1 MATAAERK
9 TTKAPR
15 RKAESGV
22 APTRKAASTK
32 RVRAAGP
39 KRRTAAEGPKA
50 LPARFEDVRETH
62 PERVSVKDGSTLRIP
77 KVEITRKDDLSV
89 KPKAL
94 QPGRR
99 KPTPE
104 SEWRPEWK
112 PRKRRPGTVG
122 LVQVDR
128 RQRAYLM
135 QEAGALPELN
145 VQLPWDEEAD
155 AAVWCPELLDA
166 FFGYLSDGGT
176 VMAFSLLVNRD
187 RRRLN
192 EYVKALGREAE
203 YAAAKQAGADAM
215 VEQALA
221 VASTPVDVES
231 VTEKYDESGKLVSKI
246 VERGDNVPARK
257 LAYLARM
264 EIAGKIAPDRY
275 GNKVEIK
282 DSTSG
287 AAAAILEARR
297 RAAQDVVDVEAV
309 EKTSD

>member
-15 RKAESGV
+15 RKADGGV
-22 APTRKAASTK
+22 APTRKAVSTK
-32 RVRAAGP
+32 RIRKSGP
-39 KRRTAAEGPKA
+39 KRGSAEAPKA

-62 PERVSVKDGSTLRIP
+62 PDRVSMKDASTLRIP

-99 KPTPE
+99 KPTPD

-145 VQLPWDEEAD
+145 VQLPWDDEAD

-231 VTEKYDESGKLVSKI
+231 VTEKYDEDGKLVSKI

-287 AAAAILEARR
+287 AASAILEARR

-309 EKTSD
+309 EKVSE

>member
-15 RKAESGV
+15 READGGV
-22 APTRKAASTK
+22 APMRKAASTK
-32 RVRAAGP
+32 RIRKSGP
-39 KRRTAAEGPKA
+39 KRGSSEVPKA

-62 PERVSVKDGSTLRIP
+62 PERVSMKDASTLRIP

-99 KPTPE
+99 KPTPD

-231 VTEKYDESGKLVSKI
+231 VTEKYDEDGKLVSKI

-287 AAAAILEARR
+287 AASAILEARR

-309 EKTSD
+309 EKVSE